1 MSTVAHI
8 SEDISA
14 VIGRDHDDPALDRY
28 DWAGYWP
35 VVDDRLR
42 VTDVLDS
49 EHSDPHVLADVREGE
64 LVVYDGASDVRG
76 SVELATAK
84 GFGPYLDIED
94 GVIRVL
100 RQDPH
105 AETTPQ
111 QKGLRHAL

>member
-28 DWAGYWP
+28 DWTGYWP

-49 EHSDPHVLADVREGE
+49 EHSDTHVLADVREGE
-64 LVVYDGASDVRG
+64 LVVYDGACDVLIT
-76 SVELATAK
+76 VELATAE
-84 GFGPYLDIED
+84 GFGHTDVPT
-94 GVIRVL
+94 GVATR
-100 RQDPH
+100 RRRGAGHHPSRRRS
-105 AETTPQ
+105 
-111 QKGLRHAL
+111 G